1 MTLIWLNEDSF
12 QVTFSSP
19 AAASQWA
26 AGLAQAAPL
35 WLREVSA
42 GFGQVLVMVDIQ
54 SDIAQIEQ
62 DCRLIKAQVQP
73 TSSGVIRVPVCY
85 DPSFGLDL
93 AEVAQQTGL
102 DIEQVIQRHYSQ
114 PLEVLAMGFAP
125 GFGYLGAIDARLRLP
140 RKSTPRTR
148 IPAGSVAIAEQQSV
162 IYPTETPG
170 GWHILGRTPV
180 SLIDYHPA
188 PRTLFHVGA
197 QVQFVPISLAEFEAW
212 SDD

>member
-62 DCRLIKAQVQP
+62 DCRLIKAQAQP
-73 TSSGVIRVPVCY
+73 TSSSVIRVPVCY

-102 DIEQVIQRHYSQ
+102 NIEQVIQRHHSQ

-188 PRTLFHVGA
+188 PGTMFHVGA